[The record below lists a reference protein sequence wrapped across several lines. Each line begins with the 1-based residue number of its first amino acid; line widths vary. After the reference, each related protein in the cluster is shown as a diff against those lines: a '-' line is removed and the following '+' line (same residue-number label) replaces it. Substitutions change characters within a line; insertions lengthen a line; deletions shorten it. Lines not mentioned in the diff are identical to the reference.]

1 MAGDAAAQTADA
13 RAAVPHLGRAIRA
26 RRRAL
31 DLTLKDLGLRSGL
44 SVGFL
49 SQLER
54 DLATPSLSALSGIAG
69 ALGVPLDAFL
79 ATPRPAS
86 GLTRRGERPVFA
98 IGDAPPDRI
107 RYERLSAAFPGQAL
121 NAVLVHV
128 PRGYAS
134 EAVQHEGEEIA
145 FVLEGSLLVGIGGE
159 SIRLDAGDSLHYP
172 AGQAHRW
179 SNAHDGWTRV
189 LWTGTAPIFDRLRDD
204 S

>member
-69 ALGVPLDAFL
+69 ALGASRSMPSWPRRA
-79 ATPRPAS
+79 RPA
-86 GLTRRGERPVFA
+86 A
-98 IGDAPPDRI
+98 
-107 RYERLSAAFPGQAL
+107 
-121 NAVLVHV
+121 
-128 PRGYAS
+128 
-134 EAVQHEGEEIA
+134 
-145 FVLEGSLLVGIGGE
+145 
-159 SIRLDAGDSLHYP
+159 
-172 AGQAHRW
+172 
-179 SNAHDGWTRV
+179 
-189 LWTGTAPIFDRLRDD
+189 
-204 S
+204 